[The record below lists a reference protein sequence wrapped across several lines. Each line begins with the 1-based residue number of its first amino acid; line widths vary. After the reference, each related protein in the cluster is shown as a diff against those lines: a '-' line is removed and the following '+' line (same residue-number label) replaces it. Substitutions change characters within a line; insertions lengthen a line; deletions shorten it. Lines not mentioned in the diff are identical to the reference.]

1 LTRGEKIEIMCVL
14 EAMYWYDSFCSAK
27 LDVYPRKCRG
37 KKPQK
42 NTEVELQQKIDELKN
57 VEEKID
63 NLLLVDNMK
72 RKKRIRHV
80 NGIPLMQKSCHI
92 DFLVLSID

>member
-1 LTRGEKIEIMCVL
+1 MTVFVALSWMSTPV
-14 EAMYWYDSFCSAK
+14 SAEVK
-27 LDVYPRKCRG
+27 NLK
-37 KKPQK
+37 K

-92 DFLVLSID
+92 DFLALSID